1 MNSLQRVRAVLAG
14 QVPDRVPVCLHNF
27 LLAAKEAGIAMCD
40 YRTVPQAIA
49 RAHLKAVEKYG
60 HDCILID
67 LDTTMLAEALGAKSE
82 CAGDEPGRIVA
93 PAIQSLA
100 EVGRLKVV
108 NPETDGRIPA
118 LLESVRLIAKEVG
131 EEIAVRGNADQAAFS
146 LACLVRG
153 IEPFLMDLA
162 SDPDNP
168 AIQEL
173 LEICYRS
180 HIATHRALI
189 KAGAHFTSCGDSL
202 AGPAVVSPTMFNR
215 FARPWEEKLVN
226 ELAAE
231 GIFTV
236 IHICGDTTRILGSL
250 REYDSCGFELD
261 YKTDAR
267 MAKSTL
273 GANHVLFG
281 NIDPSGVIARG
292 TAEEVRAATRE
303 LMAIWKPEG
312 RFILNAGCAIPVSTP
327 EENIRALM
335 ETAHQDGQYMG
346 ESAQEAALAAT

>member
-1 MNSLQRVRAVLAG
+1 MG
-14 QVPDRVPVCLHNF
+14 
-27 LLAAKEAGIAMCD
+27 E
-40 YRTVPQAIA
+40 YRTAPRAIA
-49 RAHLKAVEKYG
+49 RAHLAAVEKYG
-60 HDCILID
+60 YDCILID
-67 LDTTMLAEALGAKSE
+67 LDTTMLAEAMGARSE
-82 CAGDEPGRIVA
+82 CAGDEPDRIVA
-93 PAIQSLA
+93 PAIQSLE
-100 EVGRLKVV
+100 EVGRLRVV

-118 LLESVRLIAKEVG
+118 LLESAQLIADEVG
-131 EEIAVRGNADQAAFS
+131 KEIAIRGNADQAAFS

-153 IEPFLMDLA
+153 IESFLMDLA

-168 AIQEL
+168 AIQQL

-202 AGPAVVSPTMFNR
+202 AGPAVVSPSMFNR

-236 IHICGDTTRILGSL
+236 IHICGDTTRILSSL
-250 REYDSCGFELD
+250 QGYNSCGFELD

-267 MAKSTL
+267 MAKSEL

-292 TAEEVRAATRE
+292 TPKEVRAATRE
-303 LMAIWKPEG
+303 LMAIWKPGG
-312 RFILNAGCAIPVSTP
+312 RFILNAGCAIPASTP
-327 EENIRALM
+327 EDNIRAFM
-335 ETAHQDGQYMG
+335 EAAHQDGKYEG
-346 ESAQEAALAAT
+346 ESAEEAASAAT